1 MALYAT
7 VTGSNNL
14 LSYDL
19 NRSLHYLSTHSS
31 MTLFSLKNVNT
42 SSTQTVFNPDGH
54 PVADIV
60 DLTLR
65 SSSIGGQNVHLQFY
79 YDPYNWSF
87 PPDLIIRG
95 TSIKPSLTDIGLD
108 NTWDYQD
115 PSNLSKVLGK
125 LSRMLQHG
133 ERQRVASFENERI
146 QVEYSCL
153 HEHEEMDCCLIPSSD
168 GPTKVLFAVPFY
180 IKYTVN
186 GAPQSIKACAKI
198 QFRVSTLMNEVMDAL
213 STVEV
218 LSSFEYHDLLKSIPP
233 ISLRESIT
241 EFLDRIT
248 QSVVDHLEKIERS
261 RHIKKDLM
269 DELIKTF
276 RKNLLECDRVNNNYA
291 AFLFQVPKD
300 GPKPDGIPTAV
311 VTIYVTE
318 SFPEKF
324 PKITISMPILPVN
337 ETSYVPPPQVMSLLR
352 YSPRWNAERIVE
364 SIWKQLI
371 DDIPMYH
378 NKMVKTTSSRH

>member
-1 MALYAT
+1 MALFAT

-19 NRSLHYLSTHSS
+19 NRSLAYLSAHSS

-42 SSTQTVFNPDGH
+42 SSTQTVFNPEGH

-60 DLTLR
+60 ELTLR

-87 PPDLIIRG
+87 PPDLILRG

-125 LSRMLQHG
+125 ISRMLQHG
-133 ERQRVASFENERI
+133 ERQRVATFENERI

-153 HEHEEMDCCLIPSSD
+153 HDHEEMDCCLISSSD

-186 GAPQSIKACAKI
+186 GAPKSVKACAKI
-198 QFRVSTLMNEVMDAL
+198 QFRVSSLMNEVMDAL

-218 LSSFEYHDLLKSIPP
+218 LSSFEYHDVLKSIPP
-233 ISLRESIT
+233 IGLRESIT
-241 EFLDRIT
+241 EFLERVT

-261 RHIKKDLM
+261 RHIKKELM
-269 DELIKTF
+269 DELIKKF
-276 RKNLLECDRVNNNYA
+276 RKNLLECDRVNNSYA
-291 AFLFQVPKD
+291 AFLIQVPRD
-300 GPKPDGIPTAV
+300 GPKPDGVPTAV
-311 VTIYVTE
+311 VTVYATE
-318 SFPEKF
+318 SFPEKY
-324 PKITISMPILPVN
+324 PKITISMPILPAHD
-337 ETSYVPPPQVMSLLR
+337 TSNVAPPLIMALHR

-371 DDIPMYH
+371 EDIPMYH
-378 NKMVKTTSSRH
+378 NKLVKATSSWH